1 MVRSVIS
8 SKGPSSDGAPETN
21 ATTLPVTASTNATSE
36 DLSSAASGKAPQVP
50 QIIET
55 MTAALLALAQ
65 IMASPSKSAAHDPDR
80 LPGAF
85 LIVCC
90 DDPFV
95 LSLII

>member
-65 IMASPSKSAAHDPDR
+65 IMARPSKSAAHDPDR
-80 LPGAF
+80 LPGAL

-95 LSLII
+95 LSLVI